1 MGAQTS
7 LRARLEAPVI
17 GYRALENTGNTT
29 SVPGRTNARTELEMD
44 ARRQESGRV
53 HEFTLINGT
62 LAARHGRAKGTTATH
77 HVDENLQTVMPKKGR
92 QTLKSA
98 DRTLPLIRSSR
109 KEKSKPR

>member
-1 MGAQTS
+1 MGAQTT

-62 LAARHGRAKGTTATH
+62 LRSTAVQKELPRRTTWMKISKPLCRRKAAR
-77 HVDENLQTVMPKKGR
+77 P
-92 QTLKSA
+92 
-98 DRTLPLIRSSR
+98 
-109 KEKSKPR
+109 

>member
-1 MGAQTS
+1 M
-7 LRARLEAPVI
+7 I

-29 SVPGRTNARTELEMD
+29 SVPGRTNARTQLEMD

-53 HEFTLINGT
+53 HEFTLINST
-62 LAARHGRAKGTTATH
+62 LRSTGRAKGTTATH